1 MTTLAG
7 DVLEELTELVY
18 KYNKALLEEKG
29 AAALKKIASDDI
41 LVLLK
46 HHQCSRAEAGGCTLT
61 VKPWTRETVD
71 ITRARS
77 LLSPDQLAQ
86 LVKTSTGISLD
97 VKPLRVQ

>member
-1 MTTLAG
+1 MPLPG

-18 KYNKALLEEKG
+18 KYNKALLEEKD

-46 HHQCSRAEAGGCTLT
+46 HHQCSRTEAGGCTLT

>member
-7 DVLEELTELVY
+7 DVLEELTALVTMY
-18 KYNKALLEEKG
+18 NRHLLTEKYSAEEKKKASEAILALLKQ
-29 AAALKKIASDDI
+29 
-41 LVLLK
+41 
-46 HHQCSRAEAGGCTLT
+46 HQCSKTEAGGCTLT

-97 VKPLRVQ
+97 VRPLRVQ